1 MARRTLLII
10 ASILLAALGTALIWL
25 YVQGAENRAQ
35 QNAELVPALFLTQN
49 VPAGQS
55 PARYVVP
62 QAVPPAVAANAV
74 TSTQELGTQTLQVEG
89 VKGQV
94 LLRSMLGSSGTNA
107 GRFPAGGAA
116 SVTISDPNRVPADL
130 KLGDTVD
137 VVELSKDTATTVLTG
152 VTVRSIGGAG
162 ADATG
167 TTTSTTSG
175 TTSAAQGGT
184 IPATIVGLNVT
195 STQALTLYT
204 AVARGDQVALYL
216 HAGKSQ

>member
-1 MARRTLLII
+1 
-10 ASILLAALGTALIWL
+10 LAALGTALIWL

-167 TTTSTTSG
+167 TTTSG

-195 STQALTLYT
+195 SAQALTLYT
-204 AVARGDQVALYL
+204 AVARGNQVALYL
-216 HAGKSQ
+216 HAGKQ